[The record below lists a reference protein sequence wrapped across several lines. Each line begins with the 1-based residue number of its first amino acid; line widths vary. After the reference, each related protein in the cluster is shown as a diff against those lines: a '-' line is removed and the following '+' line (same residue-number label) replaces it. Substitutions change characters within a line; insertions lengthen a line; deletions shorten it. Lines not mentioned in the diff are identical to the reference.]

1 MASGPDEG
9 SVAKRRTSVSVDGF
23 FERAER
29 EERHAGDTISP
40 TLLTEELSKFVPEL
54 LLRDLGV
61 CDRAHRSAGAGGG
74 GGEAPFAVP
83 LRCRGAG
90 ERWSGQ
96 EERCCE
102 AAGSDDGS
110 HFCRESPRRRATSA

>member
-61 CDRAHRSAGAGGG
+61 GDRAHRSAGAGGG
-74 GGEAPFAVP
+74 GGEAPCAVP
-83 LRCRGAG
+83 LRCRGAVLL
-90 ERWSGQ
+90 SLI
-96 EERCCE
+96 
-102 AAGSDDGS
+102 
-110 HFCRESPRRRATSA
+110 HI